1 MSNTSNLNKLP
12 YAHWLEESLQQ
23 IVDMPVESMCI
34 MTKFADTGAVHTA
47 YFNCSP
53 MDKLMFAGLINQD
66 AMIDTLKINRMVP
79 GDDEEEV
86 ESDE

>member
-1 MSNTSNLNKLP
+1 MANNNNLNKLP

-34 MTKFADTGAVHTA
+34 MTKFEGTGAVHTA

-53 MDKLMFAGLINQD
+53 ADKILFGGLANQD
-66 AMIDTLKINRMVP
+66 AMIDTLKINGMIR
-79 GDDEEEV
+79 DDEEDSE
-86 ESDE
+86 ENE